1 MPPSAPSVKGS
12 GFTNLDNA
20 VADSTGAKFNEPSE
34 DEIYKKDQGSLDVIQ
49 TNYHSSHN
57 SAADRPYSEKTSP
70 KAIGN
75 SIPFAVYIYICYG
88 GFCTLFLSHETF
100 FMQVGI
106 ISNANGTLEKI
117 EPVKLPNGSGGE
129 NFQVVILFIEYL
141 KEKLI
146 VWSNI
151 DVFRNCRLVVYAKGV
166 LMVIHL
172 LKRLM
177 MMFRLLFNKSLCYE
191 PKNSTPPRPNHMKYV
206 RCFVLFIQKADL
218 VLGGWQHEIQEGAAD
233 WDEDWDKFEE
243 EGYIFVKELTL
254 DVQNAI
260 APPKPKSMLVDKE
273 KASTAE
279 TPTTASSSVDVNSED
294 PPSMG

>member
-12 GFTNLDNA
+12 GFTNLDNV
-20 VADSTGAKFNEPSE
+20 VADSTGTKFNEPSE
-34 DEIYKKDQGSLDVIQ
+34 DGIYKKDQGSLDVIQ

-57 SAADRPYSEKTSP
+57 SAADKPYSEKTSP

-75 SIPFAVYIYICYG
+75 SIPFVVYIYIYICYG

-129 NFQVVILFIEYL
+129 NFQVGSIH
-141 KEKLI
+141 
-146 VWSNI
+146 
-151 DVFRNCRLVVYAKGV
+151 KGSA
-166 LMVIHL
+166 
-172 LKRLM
+172 
-177 MMFRLLFNKSLCYE
+177 N
-191 PKNSTPPRPNHMKYV
+191 
-206 RCFVLFIQKADL
+206 
-218 VLGGWQHEIQEGAAD
+218 GWQHEIQEGAAD

-243 EGYIFVKELTL
+243 EGMLLYSPMDNHNLIFVKELTL